1 MTESQNHVQGK
12 SFTMFLKKHRFVIIL
27 ILLLLIIAGLIIRHY
42 LSRQNHDFIF
52 LSGRLEGYETDIS
65 PKYGGKI
72 TYIAGREGRRV
83 HINELLVKIDDSEL
97 RAQLKAADANLSVSK
112 QQEKQALL
120 QINIIKN
127 QISQAQLN
135 VTQSTGESQGTITQA
150 QSNLA
155 SAQTQLLQAQEQLT
169 QAQSELYLATLT
181 YNRYRNLLS
190 NGSIPRQEFDRAQN
204 NFNIAITN
212 EQIRREGLDIAKSQI
227 AAAEGALTQAQTT
240 SLNPSIKKSQVSSLQ
255 TQLKQGYSQLE
266 AARSNIKKS
275 QADRQLILAQ
285 MSYLNIKS
293 PINGII
299 IARSAEPGEIVST
312 GRTILTVLDFNT
324 VYLRGYIPEGSIGLI
339 NIGKRASVFLDSA
352 PKTPIP
358 AWVSEIDAEATFTP
372 ENIYF
377 RDDRVKQVFG
387 VKLNLYNPQG
397 YAKPGMPA
405 DAEIYTGKNKHYT
418 GTSLKL

>member
-1 MTESQNHVQGK
+1 MTEIQNHVQGN
-12 SFTMFLKKHRFVIIL
+12 SFTMFFKKHRFIIIL
-27 ILLLLIIAGLIIRHY
+27 LVLLLIIAGLIAWYY
-42 LSRQNHDFIF
+42 LTRPNPDFLF
-52 LSGRLEGYETDIS
+52 LSGRLEGYETDIA
-65 PKYGGKI
+65 PKYGGKV
-72 TYIAGREGRRV
+72 TYIVGREGRAV

-97 RAQLKAADANLSVSK
+97 RAQLKAAEANLAVSK
-112 QQEKQALL
+112 QQEKQAAL

-135 VTQSTGESQGTITQA
+135 VTQSTGESQGTITQS

-169 QAQSELYLATLT
+169 QAQSELRLATLT
-181 YNRYRNLLS
+181 YNRYRNLLR
-190 NGSIPRQEFDRAQN
+190 NGAVPRQEFDRAQN

-212 EQIRREGLDIAKSQI
+212 EQIRREGLDVAKSQI
-227 AAAEGALTQAQTT
+227 AAAGGALIQAQTT
-240 SLNPSIKKSQVSSLQ
+240 SLNPAIRRSQVNSQQ
-255 TQLKQGYSQLE
+255 TQLKQAYSQLE
-266 AARSNIKKS
+266 ASKSNIKKA
-275 QADRQLILAQ
+275 QADKQLILAQ
-285 MSYLNIKS
+285 IAYLNIKS

-299 IARSAEPGEIVST
+299 IARSAESGEIVST
-312 GRTILTVLDFNT
+312 GRTILTILDFNT

-339 NIGKRASVFLDSA
+339 NIGKKASVYLDSA

-387 VKLNLYNPQG
+387 VKLNLYNPKG

-405 DAEIYTGKNKHYT
+405 DAEIYIGNHNRKNKV
-418 GTSLKL
+418 